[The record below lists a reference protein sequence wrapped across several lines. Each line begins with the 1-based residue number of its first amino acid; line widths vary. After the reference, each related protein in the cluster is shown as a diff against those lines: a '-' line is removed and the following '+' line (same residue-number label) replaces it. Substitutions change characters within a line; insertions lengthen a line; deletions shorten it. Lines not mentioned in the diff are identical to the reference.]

1 MATLTLALAQVNPI
15 VGDFAHNSELILDA
29 WRRGRAAGADV
40 VVLPELVLTGYPPE
54 DLVTR
59 PAFVETAGK
68 TVRTLADR
76 IDGTGP
82 AVILGAP
89 VALRGGGVGNAALLL
104 HAGAVRSRR
113 IKHHLP
119 NYGVFDETRVF
130 RAGPPAG
137 PVAFRGVRIGLM
149 VCEDMW
155 FPDIAETLGE
165 SGADLLVAIN
175 SSPFDARKGDQR
187 LSHAVARVTETG
199 LPLAYVN
206 QVGGQDE
213 LVFDGASFV
222 LAGDA
227 RLVAQAPSWRSDL
240 MITHWRSDGE
250 RWQPEPGVV
259 HPVPEPMEGI
269 WLAMVTGLRN
279 YVDKNGFPGVVLGLS
294 GGIDSALS
302 AAVAVDALGA
312 GRVIGVRL
320 PSAVSSKGSL
330 NDAAATADL
339 LGIRLETVPI
349 AAAVDALSGLLE
361 RPFAGREPD
370 TTEENLQAR
379 LRGTVLMAFSN
390 KFGHLLLTTGNKSEM
405 SVGYATLYGDMN
417 GGFSVL
423 KDVYKTMAYDL
434 ARWRNRNWTPGL
446 LGPEGPV
453 VPEPSI
459 AKPPSAELRP
469 GQTDQD
475 LLPPY
480 DVLDAVLRRLVEDEQ
495 SVAEIEAAGFD
506 PELVRRIGSL
516 VIRAEYKRR
525 QSPPGVRIT
534 TRAFGRDRRYPITN
548 RFAD

>member
-1 MATLTLALAQVNPI
+1 MATLTLALAQVNPV
-15 VGDFAHNSELILDA
+15 VGDFAHNSRLILDA
-29 WRRGRAAGADV
+29 WRSGRTAGADV
-40 VVLPELVLTGYPPE
+40 LVLPELVVTGYPPE

-59 PAFVETAGK
+59 PAFVEGAARA
-68 TVRTLADR
+68 VQAVADR

-89 VALRGGGVGNAALLL
+89 VALPDGGVGNAALLL
-104 HAGAVRSRR
+104 HNGEVRSRR
-113 IKHHLP
+113 LKHHLP
-119 NYGVFDETRVF
+119 NYGVFDEARVF
-130 RAGPPAG
+130 RPGPPAG
-137 PVAFRGVRIGLM
+137 PVAFRGVRLGLM
-149 VCEDMW
+149 ICEDMW
-155 FPDIAETLGE
+155 FPDIAETLEE
-165 SGADLLVAIN
+165 SGAELLVAIN

-187 LSHAVARVTETG
+187 LGHAVARVTETG

-222 LAGDA
+222 LAQDA
-227 RLVAQAPSWRSDL
+227 RLMAQAPAWRTDL
-240 MITHWRSDGE
+240 MVTRWRSDGNG
-250 RWQPEPGVV
+250 WAPEAGIV
-259 HPVPEPMEGI
+259 HPVPEELEAV
-269 WLAMVTGLRN
+269 WLALVTGLRS

-320 PSAVSSKGSL
+320 PSAYSSSGSL
-330 NDAAATADL
+330 EDAAASADL

-349 AAAVDALSGLLE
+349 AAAVEMLGALLAG
-361 RPFAGREPD
+361 PFAGREPD
-370 TTEENLQAR
+370 VTEENLQAR
-379 LRGTVLMAFSN
+379 LRGTILMAFSN

-423 KDVYKTMAYDL
+423 KDVYKTTAYDL
-434 ARWRNRNWTPGL
+434 ARWRNRHRPPAL
-446 LGPEGPV
+446 LGPEGPA
-453 VPEPSI
+453 VPANSI

-475 LLPPY
+475 SLPSY
-480 DVLDAVLRRLVEDEQ
+480 DLLDALLRQLVEDGK
-495 SVAEIEAAGFD
+495 SVADIAASGFD
-506 PELVRRIGSL
+506 PELVRRIQGMVL
-516 VIRAEYKRR
+516 RAEYKRR

-548 RFAD
+548 RFFD